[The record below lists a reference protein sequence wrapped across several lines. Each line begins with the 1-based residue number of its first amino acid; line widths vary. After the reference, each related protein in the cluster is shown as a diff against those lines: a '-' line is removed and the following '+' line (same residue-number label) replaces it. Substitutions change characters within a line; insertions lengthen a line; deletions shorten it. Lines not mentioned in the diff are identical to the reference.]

1 MIAERVDRQAA
12 RRSGPRVPLL
22 LRQLIIATV
31 FVIAAA
37 ACTAVGAETTA
48 PPTTRATTTTV
59 ASTTTT
65 QLLSAHETINTLSGL
80 GRMTWELYDLDFLV
94 THAGTYGDGYA
105 ALLYPSLSH
114 RPEYR
119 GLAEPAVVA
128 TSSDGVRWEPLAL
141 QPNDGAGF
149 TAQLLAVDG
158 DRLIVFGRPLSDIG
172 IPRTDVVHAF
182 AWDGTAWEEL
192 PVNAPPGSLL
202 NGGQLDVGYLSD
214 GTPVFIG
221 ASGGAWIQSADEF
234 AYLPAMTDDA
244 WPNFI
249 IRFDAISV
257 WSRDSGV
264 VMPTSTVAAA
274 TEHDG
279 RFVALATPG
288 SGGQAWTSVDGVQ
301 WQSIDPI
308 TAPWGT
314 GDGVVSPEIVDA
326 GGVGWVA
333 VGSWSG
339 HGAVWVSRDGIDW
352 GLIDDLPGP
361 AGWDP
366 RVPWP
371 PATVVD
377 NQRILIYGR
386 AFDARLPAS
395 PSMVWVGTVDG

>member
-1 MIAERVDRQAA
+1 M
-12 RRSGPRVPLL
+12 
-22 LRQLIIATV
+22 LRQLATATV
-31 FVIAAA
+31 VVIVAA
-37 ACTAVGAETTA
+37 ACSAVGAETTQPA
-48 PPTTRATTTTV
+48 PTTPPTTTATTTTA

-65 QLLSAHETINTLSGL
+65 EPLVAHETISTLSGL
-80 GRMTWELYDLDFLV
+80 GRMTWQLYDLDFLV
-94 THAGTYGDGYA
+94 THVGTYGDGYA

-119 GLAEPAVVA
+119 GVAEPGVVA
-128 TSSDGVRWEPLAL
+128 TSSDGVRWEPMAL
-141 QPNDGAGF
+141 QPNDGTGF
-149 TAQLLAVDG
+149 TAQLLAIDG
-158 DRLIVFGRPLSDIG
+158 ERLTVFGRPLSEIG
-172 IPRTDVVHAF
+172 TPRTDVVQAF
-182 AWDGTAWEEL
+182 QWNGTAWGEL
-192 PVNAPPGSLL
+192 PVNAPRGSLI

-214 GTPVFIG
+214 GTPVVVG

-234 AYLPAMTDDA
+234 VYRPAMTDDA

-249 IRFDAISV
+249 LRFDAISI
-257 WSRDSGV
+257 WPRDSGV

-288 SGGQAWTSVDGVQ
+288 SGGQAWTSSDGVQ

-314 GDGVVSPEIVDA
+314 GSGVVSPEIIDA

-339 HGAVWVSRDGIDW
+339 HGAVWVSRDGVDW
-352 GLIDDLPGP
+352 ALIEDLPGP

-371 PATVVD
+371 PATAVD
-377 NQRILIYGR
+377 DQRILIYGR
-386 AFDARLPAS
+386 AFDAQLPAS
-395 PSMVWVGTVDG
+395 SSMVWVGTVDG